1 MSRILVLG
9 SLSTDFAAITDIRPK
24 VGETVQGND
33 FFTTFGG
40 KGANQAVAAARLGS
54 EVTMLGR
61 VGDDTFGKEIIGN
74 LVKNGVSVNCVETV
88 TDVSSGAALITISD
102 SDNSIVYVPGANGKV
117 DGEYVD
123 IYREEVK
130 KCNIAVAQHEV
141 PEEAV
146 EALMDICEEEGIPFV
161 LNPAPYRE
169 VKEEILKKAS
179 YLLPNESECRL
190 LYPDM
195 SIEEAVE
202 KYPNKLIVTMGS
214 KGVMFNNGEEN
225 VMVPAFKVEAK
236 DTTGAG
242 DTFIGGFSTGIANG
256 LSIEDSITLGNL
268 AAGQSV
274 TKMGA
279 QGGMPKLE
287 ELKNSENYRD
297 EWNL

>member
-9 SLSTDFAAITDIRPK
+9 SLSTDFVAITDRRPN

-40 KGANQAVAAARLGS
+40 KGANQAVAASRLES

-61 VGDDTFGKEIIGN
+61 VGDDSFGREIVEN
-74 LVKNGVSVNCVETV
+74 LRRNGVFIDSVESV
-88 TDVSSGAALITISD
+88 TGISSGAALITIAD

-123 IYREEVK
+123 KYREEIK

-141 PEEAV
+141 PEDAI
-146 EALMDICEEEGIPFV
+146 EALLNICVEENIPFV

-169 VKEEILKKAS
+169 VKSEILEKAT
-179 YLLPNESECRL
+179 YLLPNESECKL
-190 LYPDM
+190 LYPNM
-195 SIEEAVE
+195 TIEEAIE

-214 KGVMFNNGEEN
+214 KGVLFNNGKEN
-225 VMVPAFKVEAK
+225 IEVPAFKVDAK

-242 DTFIGGFSTGIANG
+242 DTFIGGFSTGLSKG

-268 AAGQSV
+268 AASESV

-279 QGGMPKLE
+279 QGGMPKLKD
-287 ELKNSENYRD
+287 LKNNENYIK